1 MIELEVLPQ
10 HLDTLSP
17 RDWDSLFKF
26 ILEIERTQ
34 VFEESEI
41 VSKTVRAI
49 SELRINPAFDWMAWK
64 EGEAMVS
71 SRNYDYS
78 QLDIITLCKLLAA
91 IIRADRFT
99 EGFLRASF
107 SNGTML
113 KILNAL
119 KNNVDGA
126 NFPDAV

>member
-1 MIELEVLPQ
+1 

-17 RDWDSLFKF
+17 RDWDSLFK
-26 ILEIERTQ
+26 LMPEIERTQ
-34 VFEESEI
+34 VFEEFSEI

-49 SELRINPAFDWMAWK
+49 SELKINPAFNWMTWK
-64 EGEAMVS
+64 EGEAMVN
-71 SRNYDYS
+71 SRDYDYS
-78 QLDIITLCKLLAA
+78 QLDTITLCKLLAA

-99 EGFLRASF
+99 ECFLRASF
-107 SNGTML
+107 SDGTML
-113 KILNAL
+113 KIIKAL